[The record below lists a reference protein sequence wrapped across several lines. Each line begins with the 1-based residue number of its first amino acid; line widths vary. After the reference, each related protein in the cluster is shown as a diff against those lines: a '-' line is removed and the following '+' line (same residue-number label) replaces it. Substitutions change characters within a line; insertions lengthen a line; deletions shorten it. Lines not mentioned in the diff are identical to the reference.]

1 MKSDNTLL
9 TSSSSTSMLIAVA
22 LELGIVSNTQV
33 IRVTNTSDKFDSRI
47 SFWILGEKSGQGTTL
62 VAERSRRKTWW
73 RNAAGEAILDVGTA
87 PAMERGVRIPHL
99 CTTNCDGQCTTSG
112 SVNSTGVW

>member
-1 MKSDNTLL
+1 MSGRIGD
-9 TSSSSTSMLIAVA
+9 TSIVVGSGVTAKFA
-22 LELGIVSNTQV
+22 LELGIVSNAQV
-33 IRVTNTSDKFDSRI
+33 IRVTNTSDKFGSRI

-99 CTTNCDGQCTTSG
+99 CTTNCGGQCTTSG
-112 SVNSTGVW
+112 SINSTWVW